1 MDDLRFY
8 TGKKIEL
15 LQMLEEREER
25 AKRQKKLLA
34 KNPEKVLL
42 SFTMNIP
49 GPVKA
54 FPLAHQAFI
63 SGLPVVEQAI
73 RTAGGRR
80 DERYIRENE
89 TGYEM
94 LALISG
100 DARRIK
106 KEMVKIEETHP
117 CGRLY
122 DLDIL
127 DENGRKLER
136 GEVVAE
142 EQEYIPKNL
151 PENTMENTLGI
162 ERVSVLEKDAK
173 KYKPRTCI
181 ICGKPAAICARSRAH
196 GLEELQK
203 KTARILYEFCAE
215 QRRAELE
222 ECARRAVLSEVETT
236 PKPGLVDLEN
246 QGAHRDMDYA
256 LFVKSVKV
264 LTPWFG
270 KFAWSGLTS
279 ELSENQSEKELFR
292 ELRRLGRQ
300 AEIEMFRETKGVNTH
315 KGMIFSMAVVCG
327 AAGKLFSE
335 GKECTTANLSE
346 KCAEIARYS
355 LEDFEYISGENSL
368 ENSGKLKKRTFKS
381 QSPEKKGSGEFISK
395 EWSAGDKKNEK
406 SENDAYDTHGIILYK
421 VRGIQGARKEAAEG
435 FPTVLHFGL
444 SVLQDALKKGE
455 SLNTASIRA
464 LLSMMGETED
474 TNLIARSD
482 EQTWQW
488 VKTEAKKLCRISK
501 ENEFIKEVE
510 QFDKTLTNLGLSP
523 GGSADLLAITLM
535 FHQICAG

>member
-25 AKRQKKLLA
+25 AKRQKKLLT
-34 KNPEKVLL
+34 KNPGKVLL

-63 SGLPVVEQAI
+63 SGIPVVEQGI
-73 RTAGGRR
+73 KVAGGRR

-127 DENGRKLER
+127 EENGRKLER
-136 GEVVAE
+136 TK
-142 EQEYIPKNL
+142 I
-151 PENTMENTLGI
+151 
-162 ERVSVLEKDAK
+162 
-173 KYKPRTCI
+173 RTCI

-215 QRRAELE
+215 QRREELE

-246 QGAHRDMDYA
+246 QGAHRDMDSA
-256 LFVKSVKV
+256 LFVKSAKV

-270 KFAWSGLTS
+270 KFAWAGLTS
-279 ELSENQSEKELFR
+279 EISENQSEKELFR

-300 AEIEMFRETKGVNTH
+300 AETEMFRETKGVNTH

-335 GKECTTANLSE
+335 GKECMAANLSE

-355 LEDFEYISGENSL
+355 LEDFEYISGKNSL
-368 ENSGKLKKRTFKS
+368 DNSDKMKKRTFKS
-381 QSPEKKGSGEFISK
+381 QSPEKKGSDEFISK

-406 SENDAYDTHGIILYK
+406 SENDPYDTHGIIQYK
-421 VRGIQGARKEAAEG
+421 MRGIQGARKEAAEG
-435 FPTVLHFGL
+435 FPTVVQFGL
-444 SVLQDALKKGE
+444 PVLKDSLKKGE

-488 VKTEAKKLCRISK
+488 VKAEAKKLCWISD
-501 ENEFIKEVE
+501 ENEFIKKVE
-510 QFDKTLTNLGLSP
+510 HLDKTLINLGLSP

-535 FHQICAG
+535 FHQICAGERDKIINAI